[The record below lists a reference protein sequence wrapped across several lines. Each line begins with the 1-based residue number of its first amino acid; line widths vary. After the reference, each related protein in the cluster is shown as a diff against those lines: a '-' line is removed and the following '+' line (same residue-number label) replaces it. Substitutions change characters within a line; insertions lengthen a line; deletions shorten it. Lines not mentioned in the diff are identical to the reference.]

1 MGMEIERKFL
11 VERLPDLGDAEPAEI
26 AQGYLAVDDDVEVR
40 VRRTGASWRLTVKRG
55 SGQTREEVEVEVP
68 AEDGEQLWSMTAGR
82 RVSKRRYRLEAEAG
96 EIEIDVYG
104 GELEGLSVAEI
115 EFADEQAAARF
126 DPPPWLG
133 RELTGVAGWSN
144 RALASSG
151 APGEGGR

>member
-1 MGMEIERKFL
+1 MEIERKFL

-55 SGQTREEVEVEVP
+55 SGQTRDEVEVEVP

-82 RVSKRRYRLEAEAG
+82 RLSKLRYRLEAEAG
-96 EIEIDVYG
+96 EIEIDVYS
-104 GELEGLSVAEI
+104 GELEGLTVAEI

-133 RELTGVAGWSN
+133 RELTGEQRWSN
-144 RALASSG
+144 RALAGSG
-151 APGEGGR
+151 VPEEGDR